1 MGETAPRGTASNLMT
16 AYGLALYT
24 SGSTL
29 GLAVGCAPDDLR
41 VQTWPQ
47 GRQIASHLHT
57 TLEAFLAPLKWTDLV
72 YVAVACG
79 PGSFTSTRL
88 GVITARTLA
97 QSLTL
102 PLWSLSSLGCLAWA
116 AGRSTPTPIAVTL
129 PAGPN
134 QVYGGVY
141 VGTAFGPQALCP
153 DRVFTAGEWQTALL
167 TWPKSLTVAATLDE
181 APVTELW
188 QWAALEWQQ
197 GKRPAWTEAL
207 PFYGRSPV

>member
-1 MGETAPRGTASNLMT
+1 MAAC
-16 AYGLALYT
+16 GLALYT

-29 GLAVGCAPDDLR
+29 GLTVGCAPGDLR
-41 VQTWPQ
+41 VQTWPL

-57 TLEAFLAPLKWTDLV
+57 TLETFIAPLQWTDLA

-97 QSLTL
+97 QSLAL
-102 PLWSLSSLGCLAWA
+102 PLWSLSSLGCLAWG
-116 AGRSTPTPIAVTL
+116 AGRSAPTPIAVTL
-129 PAGPN
+129 PAGPD

-141 VGTAFGPQALCP
+141 VRTATGPQALSS
-153 DRVFTAGEWQTALL
+153 DQVFTETEWQTALL
-167 TWPKSLTVAATLDE
+167 TWPNCLTLAATLE
-181 APVTELW
+181 QAPVTELW
-188 QWAALEWQQ
+188 QWATLEWQQ
-197 GKRPAWTEAL
+197 GKRPAWTDAL